1 MAGIR
6 LWLAR
11 IIQVLT
17 GKSPGQAEDNQETPV
32 DLAPTKRYE
41 VLAVRKKGDTSRACL
56 RLDSQVIPLQSGF
69 LVGRGASCHLR
80 LSDPKVSRVHASF
93 QPMGA
98 SWLVQD
104 NASRNGTFLNG
115 RRIKRALL
123 HHGDTIRLGQTV
135 LTFEE
140 R

>member
-1 MAGIR
+1 
-6 LWLAR
+6 
-11 IIQVLT
+11 
-17 GKSPGQAEDNQETPV
+17 
-32 DLAPTKRYE
+32 
-41 VLAVRKKGDTSRACL
+41 
-56 RLDSQVIPLQSGF
+56 
-69 LVGRGASCHLR
+69 
-80 LSDPKVSRVHASF
+80 VHASF